1 MQRRTK
7 LLAAA
12 LVGVA
17 SLALHLGAAPASTVA
32 PAPQPP
38 RGSATSARVQA
49 PSSQLAPFATS
60 SELPADAERS
70 FEGVVEETRRAG
82 SYRYVA
88 VRRPDGAVVWV
99 ATLGAG
105 AAQPVGADVSVRAF
119 AARRDFASPRL
130 SITFDR
136 LLFGLVTLS
145 ASNR

>member
-7 LLAAA
+7 LLAA

-17 SLALHLGAAPASTVA
+17 SLALHLGAAPASTVS
-32 PAPQPP
+32 PAPRAPGASTPSAPP
-38 RGSATSARVQA
+38 REPR
-49 PSSQLAPFATS
+49 LAPFATS
-60 SELPADAERS
+60 PEVPDDAERG
-70 FEGVVEETRRAG
+70 FEGVVAETRGAG

-99 ATLGAG
+99 ATVGAG
-105 AAQPVGADVSVRAF
+105 AAPAVGADVTVRAF
-119 AARRDFASPRL
+119 AARNDFVSPRL

-145 ASNR
+145 ASNP